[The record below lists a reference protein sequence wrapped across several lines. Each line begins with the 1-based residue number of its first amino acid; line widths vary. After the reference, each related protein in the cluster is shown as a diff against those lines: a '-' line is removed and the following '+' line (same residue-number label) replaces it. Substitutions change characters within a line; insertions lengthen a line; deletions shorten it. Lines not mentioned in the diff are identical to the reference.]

1 MAIEYSDR
9 LFNKLTDDDKK
20 LIREVQMLISRKSIL
35 KQIKS
40 EYEKIFG
47 TDADSILNTIMGKST
62 NSLDSKD
69 KDVVAI
75 TIGAVIDPW
84 IKEIDDRIAEINTLL
99 EKSFYTMLSNEW
111 VTSYKNIIFSNL
123 DEYYPTVVV
132 NEFCKGIFGID
143 QDEHSVQKDICM
155 KAINYFIESLK
166 NDGKEEKKS
175 DQ

>member
-1 MAIEYSDR
+1 MNIGGDN
-9 LFNKLTDDDKK
+9 LFDKLTDNDKK
-20 LIREVQMLISRKSIL
+20 LIAEVQMLISRKSIL
-35 KQIKS
+35 KQIKT
-40 EYEKIFG
+40 EYEKILG
-47 TDADSILNTIMGKST
+47 PDADSLLNTLMGKSA
-62 NSLDSKD
+62 NSINSKD
-69 KDVVAI
+69 KDVMALTVGAI
-75 TIGAVIDPW
+75 IYPW
-84 IKEIDDRIAEINTLL
+84 IKEIEDRLTEINTLL

-123 DEYYPTVVV
+123 DEHYPTVVV
-132 NEFCKGIFGID
+132 NEFCKGTFGID